1 MQIKLGKAVQRI
13 TVIKADPTGRTGSAV
28 LYEGRSKKKKQTWYL
43 RPIERLSRRLA
54 KAQIVGGEYYLNL
67 HQQANTRKRD
77 GWKKRYGKNVG
88 KVRRKVWK
96 VIKR

>member
-1 MQIKLGKAVQRI
+1 MQTKLDKAVQRI
-13 TVIKADPTGRTGSAV
+13 TVIKADPTGQTGSAI
-28 LYEGRSKKKKQTWYL
+28 LYDGRGKKKKQTWYL
-43 RPIERLSRRLA
+43 RPIERLSRRVA
-54 KAQIVGGEYYLNL
+54 KAQIIGGEYYLRL

-96 VIKR
+96 FIKR

>member
-1 MQIKLGKAVQRI
+1 MQIQVGKAIRRI
-13 TVIKADPTGRTGSAV
+13 TVVKAGPAGPTDSTV
-28 LYEGRSKKKKQTWYL
+28 LYNGKGKKKKQTWYL

-54 KAQIVGGEYYLNL
+54 KAQIIGGEYYLDL

-77 GWKKRYGKNVG
+77 GWKRRYGKNVG

-96 VIKR
+96 ALTK